1 MGAKDRIL
9 VLVWTLREESVRLI
23 SQRGKPTNPNG
34 DVMSNNSDPLFDQYA
49 DMDFTDA
56 KPISE
61 IPALAKLQA
70 KHGGKSRITMRVD
83 NDTLAI
89 FKARAEISGGNYQTL
104 MNEALRQFAQG
115 LTLADVVRDN
125 IRKEL
130 HQV

>member
-1 MGAKDRIL
+1 
-9 VLVWTLREESVRLI
+9 
-23 SQRGKPTNPNG
+23 
-34 DVMSNNSDPLFDQYA
+34 MSNNSDPLFTRYA
-49 DMDFTDA
+49 DMDFSDA
-56 KPISE
+56 KPVAE

-70 KHGGKSRITMRVD
+70 EQGGKSRITMRVD

-89 FKARAEISGGNYQTL
+89 FKARAEMTGGNYQTL

-115 LTLADVVRDN
+115 LTLADVVRET

>member
-1 MGAKDRIL
+1 
-9 VLVWTLREESVRLI
+9 
-23 SQRGKPTNPNG
+23 
-34 DVMSNNSDPLFDQYA
+34 MSNNSDPLFDRYA
-49 DMDFTDA
+49 DMDFSDA

-70 KHGGKSRITMRVD
+70 EHGGKSRITMRVD

-89 FKARAEISGGNYQTL
+89 FKARAEMSGGNYQTL

-115 LTLADVVRDN
+115 LTLADVVRET